1 MIVTLSN
8 GTQIEERY
16 VDDNITQA
24 TVVPEERKLAEHEWN
39 EYVALLAT
47 LSFADQRNRLANRR
61 S

>member
-1 MIVTLSN
+1 MIITLSN

-16 VDDNITQA
+16 VDENVTEAVTI
-24 TVVPEERKLAEHEWN
+24 PEERKLAEHEWN